1 MRNARA
7 ALWLL
12 MVSAACA
19 QARVVALPGDSPLV
33 SFRIVFLTGAASDPP
48 AKPGLANLTAA
59 LMAGGGT
66 QDMTYKQ
73 VVNNMFPMAGSV
85 SAQVDK
91 EMTTFMATTQVDNLD
106 AFYKLF
112 RAMLLEPGWRE
123 EDFKRVKDDCLN
135 YLRVGLR
142 GNNDEELAKE
152 VLYNALYEGT
162 SYGHPNAGT
171 IPALETITLA
181 DVRKFYQDHY
191 TQQNLIIGIA
201 GGYPKEFVTRL
212 EKDMRAL
219 PAKGP
224 PPAAP
229 PAPPSI
235 ERNGALVIEKE
246 TRSVAYSLGYA
257 IDVRRGDRDFPALLL
272 AQTYLGCHRSRVG
285 RLYHRMRELR
295 GLNYGDYAYLEYFPR
310 GMFLFEHSPNLD
322 RHRQVFQIWIRPV
335 EPPTAS
341 FALRLAMFELHKLVT
356 EGLSE
361 EAFQRTRIFLLKYV
375 NLLTKTKSAELGYA
389 IDSLFYG
396 IPDYKTYVKDSLA
409 KLTTEQ
415 VNEVIRRRL
424 RAERVQIVAVSRNA
438 EDLKKQLTAE
448 SAAPMAYNSPKPAEI
463 VKEDKLVEGWN
474 LKLSAEDIRIIP
486 VAHIFED
493 AAPPAASIKEGM
505 TFEAAQ
511 GLGPPSPGDL
521 KAVLATGSVRLVW
534 TPVSVSTVREYR
546 VYRFTGSDPSTVKLI
561 GRNSVASNHPAEY
574 DDKTISRGAQ
584 YGYFVTAAD
593 ESGKQGDYSNVVMVS
608 IP

>member
-12 MVSAACA
+12 WACA
-19 QARVVALPGDSPLV
+19 TYAQTRVVALPGDSPLV
-33 SFRIVFLTGAASDPP
+33 TFRIVFLTGAASDPT
-48 AKPGLANLTAA
+48 AQPGLANLTAA
-59 LMAGGGT
+59 MLAGGGT
-66 QDMTYKQ
+66 RYMTYKQ
-73 VVNNMFPMAGSV
+73 IVNAMFPMAGSV

-91 EMTTFMATTQVDNLD
+91 EMTTFMATTHVDNLD

-123 EDFKRVKDDCLN
+123 EDFKRVKDDTLN

-142 GNNDEELAKE
+142 GNNDEELGKE

-162 SYGHPNAGT
+162 PYGHQNAGT
-171 IPALETITLA
+171 IPALEAIALE

-191 TQQNLIIGIA
+191 TQQNIIIGIA
-201 GGYPKEFVTRL
+201 GGYPKEFLTRL
-212 EKDMRAL
+212 EKDMRIL
-219 PAKGP
+219 PEQSP
-224 PPAAP
+224 PPAAL
-229 PAPPSI
+229 PAPPVI
-235 ERNGALVIEKE
+235 ERNRALVIEKD
-246 TRSVAYSLGYA
+246 TRSVAYSVGYP
-257 IDVRRGDRDFPALLL
+257 IEVRRGDPDFPALLL

-295 GLNYGDYAYLEYFPR
+295 GLNYGDYAYIEYFPR
-310 GMFLFEHSPNLD
+310 GMFLFEPSPNLA
-322 RHRQVFQIWIRPV
+322 RHRQIFQIWIRPV
-335 EPPTAS
+335 EPATAS

-361 EAFQRTRIFLLKYV
+361 EAFERTRTFLLKYV
-375 NLLTKTKSAELGYA
+375 NLLTKTKSGELGYA

-396 IPDYKTYVKDSLA
+396 IPEYKIYISDSLA
-409 KLTTEQ
+409 KLTTQQ
-415 VNEVIRRRL
+415 VNDVIRRRL
-424 RAERVQIVAVSRNA
+424 RGERVQIVAVARNA

-448 SAAPMAYNSPKPAEI
+448 STTSMVYNSPKPAAIIE
-463 VKEDKLVEGWN
+463 EDKVVEKWN
-474 LKLSAEDIRIIP
+474 LNLRPEDVNIIP

-493 AAPPAASIKEGM
+493 AAPAPGKEGM

-511 GLGPPSPGDL
+511 GLGPPSPADL
-521 KAVLATGSVRLVW
+521 KAILRPGSVGLIWNPV
-534 TPVSVSTVREYR
+534 PVSSVREYR
-546 VYRFTGSDPSTVKLI
+546 VYRFTGDDPATVKLI
-561 GRNSVASNHPAEY
+561 GRSAVGSSRPTEFEDTA
-574 DDKTISRGAQ
+574 ISRGAH

-593 ESGKQGDYSNVVMVS
+593 ESGKQSDYSNVVTVS